1 MRFDMNAVRPT
12 LGVVGGTGT
21 AATVFMLL
29 FALPFLGFGLFAIAW
44 GLAEWRKGDVREA
57 GSLLLF
63 GVLFVCVGAGIAVL
77 ARRGRRLARQLEERK
92 ARHPDEPWLWNEA
105 WSEGRLRD
113 SARASMRYAWLFA
126 IAWAAIST
134 PIAFL
139 APREFIEKG
148 EHGAVIA
155 LLFPAVGIGLLAWA
169 LHATLRWRRF
179 GESVFEMLRV
189 PGVLGGELA
198 GTLQV
203 GEELSASQAITARLS
218 CIRRYVSGSGRSRS
232 THEDIRWSDEQQLPP
247 TALARGPFG
256 HALNL
261 CFALPYDASPS
272 DPVASDDYILW
283 RLEVATRM
291 PGVDYRARFEVP
303 VFETADSQRERTAEA
318 LSREKYGGAP
328 AAFGRLPSGIEI
340 GRNQRGDLEV
350 FFPAG
355 RHKTAATLVTLFGLV
370 FAVAGAALYAESA
383 GILFAAV
390 FGGVGALIL
399 YAALGLWAGSTRV
412 VANRGD
418 VTLQRRLLG
427 VGRSRRVPAEKI
439 EGVALEAGLRVGSS
453 VYWDLQ
459 LRTKAG
465 SGSRGRRR
473 RGVRL
478 GGTIRDRE
486 EAERLAQLLRA
497 ALGL

>member
-1 MRFDMNAVRPT
+1 MRFHMNAARPS
-12 LGVVGGTGT
+12 LSGGGGGTAG
-21 AATVFMLL
+21 TVFLLL
-29 FALPFLGFGLFAIAW
+29 FALPFIGFGLFAVVA
-44 GLAEWRKGDVREA
+44 GLAEWRAGDA
-57 GSLLLF
+57 GQAGMLMLF

-77 ARRGRRLARQLEERK
+77 ARRGRRLAKQLEQRK
-92 ARHPDEPWLWNEA
+92 AEHPDEPWLWNDA
-105 WSEGRLRD
+105 WSQGHLRY

-126 IAWAAIST
+126 LAWNAISLPIVLLAPGEFMEKGNHGAAI
-134 PIAFL
+134 
-139 APREFIEKG
+139 
-148 EHGAVIA
+148 AV
-155 LLFPAVGIGLLAWA
+155 LFPAVGVGLLAWA

-203 GEELSASQAITARLS
+203 GGELSASGAIEARLS
-218 CIRRYVSGSGRSRS
+218 CIRRYVSGSGKNRS

-303 VFETADSQRERTAEA
+303 VFETAESQRERTAEA
-318 LSREKYGGAP
+318 LAREKYGDAP

-340 GRNQRGDLEV
+340 GRNERGDLEI

-355 RHKTAATLVTLFGLV
+355 RHKTAAALATLFGLV
-370 FAVAGAALYAESA
+370 FAVAGAVLYAESA

-390 FGGVGALIL
+390 FGGFGALIL
-399 YAALGLWAGSTRV
+399 YAALRLWAGSSRV
-412 VANRGD
+412 AANRGD

-427 VGRSRRVPAEKI
+427 IGRSRRVPVEKI
-439 EGVALEAGLRVGSS
+439 EGVTLEAGLRAGSR
-453 VYWDLQ
+453 VYWDLY
-459 LRTKAG
+459 LRTVGESRK
-465 SGSRGRRR
+465 RGRRR
-473 RGVRL
+473 AGVRL
-478 GGTIRDRE
+478 GGCIRDKQ
-486 EAERLAQLLRA
+486 EAERLAQLLRD

>member
-1 MRFDMNAVRPT
+1 MRFDMNAARPT
-12 LGVVGGTGT
+12 LGGVGGGGT
-21 AATVFMLL
+21 AGTVFLLL
-29 FALPFLGFGLFAIAW
+29 FALPFLGFGLFAIVW
-44 GLAEWRKGDVREA
+44 GLAEWRTGDAREA
-57 GSLLLF
+57 GMLLLF
-63 GVLFVCVGAGIAVL
+63 GALFVCVGLGIAVL

-105 WSEGRLRD
+105 WSQGRLRH

-126 IAWAAIST
+126 ITWNAISI
-134 PIAFL
+134 PIVLL
-139 APREFIEKG
+139 APGEFIEKG
-148 EHGAVIA
+148 NHGAAIA
-155 LLFPAVGIGLLAWA
+155 VLFPAVGIGLLAWA

-179 GESVFEMLRV
+179 GESVFELLRV

-203 GEELSASQAITARLS
+203 GGELSASQAITARLS
-218 CIRRYVSGSGRSRS
+218 CIRRYVSGSGKNRS

-303 VFETADSQRERTAEA
+303 VFETTESQRERTAEA
-318 LSREKYGGAP
+318 LSREKYGDAP

-340 GRNQRGDLEV
+340 GRNERGDLEI

-355 RHKTAATLVTLFGLV
+355 RHKTAAMLATLFGLV
-370 FAVAGAALYAESA
+370 FAVAGAVLYAESA

-399 YAALGLWAGSTRV
+399 YAALGLWAGSSRV
-412 VANRGD
+412 AANRAD
-418 VTLQRRLLG
+418 VTLRRRLLG
-427 VGRSRRVPAEKI
+427 IGRSQRVPAEKI
-439 EGVALEAGLRVGSS
+439 EGVALETGLRVGSR
-453 VYWDLQ
+453 VYWDLH
-459 LRTKAG
+459 LRTKAE
-465 SGSRGRRR
+465 SGRRGKR
-473 RGVRL
+473 RAGVRL
-478 GGTIRDRE
+478 GGCIRDKQ
-486 EAERLAQLLRA
+486 EAERLAQLLRD